1 MNGGSLPPPPKN
13 TLSQEWEWSESRM
26 GMETPL
32 LINIYI
38 YISLYVK
45 KIEKIFVI
53 HEIYNIS

>member
-1 MNGGSLPPPPKN
+1 MGDPYPPPPKN

-38 YISLYVK
+38 YGAPSMIDILNNV
-45 KIEKIFVI
+45 
-53 HEIYNIS
+53 